1 MNFFGKYEEKKK
13 QKANK
18 NVSCKKKKKK
28 SFYPNIIFVK
38 VRNEG
43 SK

>member
-1 MNFFGKYEEKKK
+1 MNFFGKYEEKKSKK
-13 QKANK
+13 QIKMW
-18 NVSCKKKKKK
+18 VVKKKKK